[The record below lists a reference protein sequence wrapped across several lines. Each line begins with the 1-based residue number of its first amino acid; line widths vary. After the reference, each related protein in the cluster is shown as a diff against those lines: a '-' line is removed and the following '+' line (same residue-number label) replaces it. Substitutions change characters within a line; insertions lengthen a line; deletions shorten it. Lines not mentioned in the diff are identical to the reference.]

1 MKEEELNFIDRFL
14 YKFII
19 CLILLLGVVL
29 LDRISLINISKLQ
42 GKMQQHLN
50 FLPVLKAINGDK
62 GVFLPIDIS
71 DEVTASASTMYQN
84 YQVIDNGKRIT
95 LKPMQGV
102 EVYKTGIVVK
112 IIQNKNATFQITLK
126 GVDDYEYIY
135 DNLETIDVNIY
146 KIVKSG
152 DVIGSPANNYIDFY
166 VYDKTQ
172 VVMKP

>member
-1 MKEEELNFIDRFL
+1 MKEELNFIDRFL

-29 LDRISLINISKLQ
+29 LDKISLINIQKLQ
-42 GKMQQHLN
+42 VEMQQHLN

-62 GVFLPIDIS
+62 GVLLPIDIS
-71 DEVTASASTMYQN
+71 DEVSASASAMYQN
-84 YQVIDNGKRIT
+84 YQEIKNGKRIT
-95 LKPMQGV
+95 LKSMQGV

-112 IIQNKNATFQITLK
+112 IIQNSNATFQVTLK

-146 KIVKSG
+146 KLVKSG
-152 DVIGSPANNYIDFY
+152 DIIGSPSSNYFDFF